1 VLLATDGRAVRR
13 KTLKRLTIKDIASR
27 AGVSV
32 STVSRVLNN
41 KGNVDNVLREKVMD
55 VVKST
60 GFRPSNAAVSFRKGM
75 DSIGVIANMD
85 DEASVRVLKGVLQVF
100 SQRGVWFRFVS
111 CNDPG
116 ELSFDKV
123 LITGDMPAPMQ
134 IQAQKKVYAGTWC
147 ADGVS
152 VCPNYYRSAFMVGE
166 HLYSK
171 GARNFI
177 LITGEIK
184 KYKHARFYAG
194 FLKAMYVKKIDEY
207 SVFHGEVSAK
217 FGFETTK
224 KLPLIPDAIIC
235 SDDVLALGVIKALE
249 SEGINALHKTI
260 IAGCGNSLILSTNY
274 SFVTV
279 ETFAENIG
287 TKAAEILLNDL
298 YESDS
303 PETILMPT
311 KVIDHLE

>member
-1 VLLATDGRAVRR
+1 
-13 KTLKRLTIKDIASR
+13 LKRLTIKDIASR

-41 KGNVDNVLREKVMD
+41 KGNVDEMLRKKVMD

-60 GFRPSNAAVSFRKGM
+60 GFHPSNAAVSFRKGM
-75 DSIGVIANMD
+75 DNIGVIANME
-85 DEASVRVLKGVLQVF
+85 DEASMKVLKGVLQVF
-100 SQRGVWFRFVS
+100 SQRGVWFRFVN
-111 CNDPG
+111 CNNPG

-123 LITGDMPAPMQ
+123 LITGDVPVSAQ
-134 IQAQKKVYAGTWC
+134 IRAQKKVYAGTWY

-152 VCPNYYRSAFMVGE
+152 VCPDYYRSAFMVVE

-171 GARNFI
+171 GARNFT

-207 SVFHGEVSAK
+207 SVFHGDVSAD

-224 KLPLIPDAIIC
+224 KLPLLPNAIIC
-235 SDDVLALGVIKALE
+235 SDDALALGVIKALE
-249 SEGINALHKTI
+249 SEGVNALNKTA
-260 IAGCGNSLILSTNY
+260 IAGCGNSLILGTNY

-287 TKAAEILLNDL
+287 TKAAEILLNDIH
-298 YESDS
+298 ENDNI
-303 PETILMPT
+303 ETILMPT
-311 KVIDHLE
+311 KVIDRSK